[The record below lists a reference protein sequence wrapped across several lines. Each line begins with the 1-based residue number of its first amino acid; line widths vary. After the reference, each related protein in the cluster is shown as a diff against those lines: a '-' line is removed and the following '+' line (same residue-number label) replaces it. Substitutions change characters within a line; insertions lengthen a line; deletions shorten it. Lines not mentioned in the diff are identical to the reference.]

1 LDGVKKYN
9 IKKVKTKDKGIK
21 KNKNAAKHI
30 FFFIFFI
37 MLLFQTR
44 FLHHFLKKKDA
55 VVTKF

>member
-30 FFFIFFI
+30 FFFSSFSSCFFFRPGFYI
-37 MLLFQTR
+37 I
-44 FLHHFLKKKDA
+44 FLKKKMQ
-55 VVTKF
+55 